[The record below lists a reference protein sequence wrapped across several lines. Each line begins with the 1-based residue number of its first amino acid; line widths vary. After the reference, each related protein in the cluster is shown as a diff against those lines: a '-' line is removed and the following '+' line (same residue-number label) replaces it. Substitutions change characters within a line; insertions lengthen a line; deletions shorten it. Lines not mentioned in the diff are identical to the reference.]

1 MVTPLQQWYS
11 GTFGQTP
18 PTYAS
23 IAANTAVNVP
33 TNTGSITDPALM
45 AAINALTNRTATPAT
60 TARPVTPTTVA
71 PAAPTTG
78 LLNSP
83 ILNDTAYRETAQTVA
98 ATGTPAQK
106 AEWYNSMI
114 GSGYDDAT
122 VKALVDSAVGPQTST
137 DWAYLQQLAASQTA
151 QPEVYQ
157 PSVVQPT
164 VAPPVSVPTNL
175 PLINDAVY
183 RDTAKMVASTGTPAQ
198 KAEWYN
204 SMIGSG
210 YSDAAVKA
218 LVDSAV
224 GQQSSSDWA
233 YLQQLAASR

>member
-1 MVTPLQQWYS
+1 
-11 GTFGQTP
+11 
-18 PTYAS
+18 
-23 IAANTAVNVP
+23 
-33 TNTGSITDPALM
+33 
-45 AAINALTNRTATPAT
+45 
-60 TARPVTPTTVA
+60 
-71 PAAPTTG
+71 
-78 LLNSP
+78 
-83 ILNDTAYRETAQTVA
+83 VA

-106 AEWYNSMI
+106 AEWYNSMLS
-114 GSGYDDAT
+114 SGYNDAS
-122 VKALVDSAVGPQTST
+122 VKALVDSAVGQQTAS
-137 DWAYLQQLAASQTA
+137 DWAYLQQLAQSQTA
-151 QPEVYQ
+151 QPVASSPA
-157 PSVVQPT
+157 PS
-164 VAPPVSVPTNL
+164 NM
-175 PLINDAVY
+175 PLVNDASY